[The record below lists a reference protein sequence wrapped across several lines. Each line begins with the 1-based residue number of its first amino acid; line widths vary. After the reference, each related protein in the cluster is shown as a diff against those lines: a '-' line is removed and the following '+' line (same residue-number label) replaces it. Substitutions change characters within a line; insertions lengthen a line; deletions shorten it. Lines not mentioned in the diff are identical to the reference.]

1 MTFVDTIVAAAGCAA
16 LFVLM
21 ALARPSS
28 ECAGGD
34 CRSCGSTACHARPGD
49 GGGTSS

>member
-1 MTFVDTIVAAAGCAA
+1 MTILDILVGAAACAV
-16 LFVLM
+16 LFILM

-34 CRSCGSTACHARPGD
+34 CRTCGSTACHGRPRD
-49 GGGTSS
+49 GGGTS